1 MTGVSVGQI
10 SVAMGRCPTM
20 TKNQFHG
27 PSLQYMWRCAQP
39 SFSTSWALQA
49 CDCPNQPLGEG
60 RAVQG
65 DSLHFRP
72 LSGGTLLCS
81 IVAGDV
87 GWMLGLIPQT
97 REGHG
102 CSVVGLQETT
112 PQTPPLPPRCVQV
125 LQPLLSFIPAQELI

>member
-1 MTGVSVGQI
+1 
-10 SVAMGRCPTM
+10 MGHLSSTCGDVLSLPSLPP
-20 TKNQFHG
+20 G
-27 PSLQYMWRCAQP
+27 PSRLVTVPTSLLEKDGQY
-39 SFSTSWALQA
+39 
-49 CDCPNQPLGEG
+49 E
-60 RAVQG
+60 V
-65 DSLHFRP
+65 HFRP